1 MKQRQIAIITDSTC
15 DIPIDLLQ
23 EHDIQVVP
31 HTIIWGD
38 EQLLDRVDIQPDEF
52 YDRIEKDNIVPTTAQ
67 ATEQQFLESYREAIN
82 KGYREIVVVTLSNRL
97 SGAIQSAQNASKL
110 VEIPIHVFD
119 SLSVTMSLGWQVLAA
134 ARVRD
139 MGGSVQ
145 DILRKVLQV
154 RERVSLYVGMNTV
167 EFIRRGGRIGDAVR
181 LLGMMLNIKPVVRVN
196 AKRGL
201 VEEVGLARTYQKA
214 IDMMYSKFFETL
226 DKSKKLHIAV
236 QHGNAYDEAEKLVQ
250 RIKDE
255 FHPVEIL
262 TSITGPVLGINTGP
276 RALALAGYF
285 ED

>member
-15 DIPIDLLQ
+15 DIPTDLLM
-23 EHDIQVVP
+23 EHDIQIVP
-31 HTIIWGD
+31 HTIVWGE
-38 EQLLDRVDIQPDEF
+38 EQLLDRIDIQPDEF
-52 YDRIEKDNIVPTTAQ
+52 YDRIEKDDIVPTTAQ
-67 ATEQQFLESYREAIN
+67 ATEQQFLESYKAAISR
-82 KGYREIVVVTLSNRL
+82 GYREIVVVTLSNHL
-97 SGAIQSAQNASKL
+97 SGAIQSAQNAAKL
-110 VEIPIHVFD
+110 VETPIHVFD

-139 MGGSVQ
+139 MGGSIQ
-145 DILRKVLQV
+145 DILQKITQV
-154 RERVSLYVGMNTV
+154 RDRVSLYVGMNTI

-196 AKRGL
+196 AKRGV

-214 IDMMYSKFFETL
+214 VEIMYTRFFDTM
-226 DKSKKLHIAV
+226 DRTKKLHIAV
-236 QHGNAYDEAEKLVQ
+236 QHGNAYGEAEKLVQ

-255 FHPVEIL
+255 FHPVETM

-276 RALALAGYF
+276 RALALAGYY

>member
-145 DILRKVLQV
+145 DILRKVLRV

>member
-15 DIPIDLLQ
+15 DIPTDLLM
-23 EHDIQVVP
+23 EHDIQIVP
-31 HTIIWGD
+31 HTIVWGE
-38 EQLLDRVDIQPDEF
+38 EQLLDRIDIQPDEF
-52 YDRIEKDNIVPTTAQ
+52 YDRIEKDDIVPTTAQ
-67 ATEQQFLESYREAIN
+67 ATEQQFLESYKAAISR
-82 KGYREIVVVTLSNRL
+82 GYREIVVVTLSNHL
-97 SGAIQSAQNASKL
+97 SGAIQSAQNAAKH
-110 VEIPIHVFD
+110 VETPIHVFD

-139 MGGSVQ
+139 MGGSIQ
-145 DILRKVLQV
+145 DILQKITQV
-154 RERVSLYVGMNTV
+154 RDRVSLYVGMNTM

-196 AKRGL
+196 AKRGV

-214 IDMMYSKFFETL
+214 VEIMYTRFFDTM
-226 DKSKKLHIAV
+226 DRTKKLHIAV
-236 QHGNAYDEAEKLVQ
+236 QHGNAYGEAEKLVQ

-255 FHPVEIL
+255 FHPVEIM

-276 RALALAGYF
+276 RALALAGYY